1 MTSSIFESLRTEF
14 DRWAGEGR
22 GEKMG
27 DAHRA
32 VTETVIGMMNLRPD
46 SDVLDLG
53 CGVGWATRLL
63 ASRIPD
69 GSAVG
74 LDISEEMISRARE
87 CGCDPPNVSFRV
99 LKASRFPYPDGVFA
113 DCLSVESL
121 YYHSDITA
129 TFREVHRVLTPGGAG
144 FFLMNFCKEN
154 PYTHRWAEI
163 ETVPMQLLS
172 GDEYCA
178 RALEAGFARCRH
190 QLIPDPTPT
199 PPTYTPKHYAS
210 LADMRAS
217 REIGSLVVIA
227 EKD

>member
-1 MTSSIFESLRTEF
+1 MTSSIFDSLRTEF
-14 DRWAGEGR
+14 DRWASEGR

-32 VTETVIGMMNLRPD
+32 VTETAVAMMSLKPD
-46 SDVLDLG
+46 SRVLDLG
-53 CGVGWATRLL
+53 CGTGWATRLL
-63 ASRIPD
+63 ASRIPE

-74 LDISEEMISRARE
+74 LDISEEMIRRARE

-99 LKASRFPYPDGVFA
+99 LKGSGFPYPDGVFTH
-113 DCLSVESL
+113 CLSVESL
-121 YYHSDITA
+121 YYHADIAA
-129 TFREVHRVLTPGGAG
+129 TFSEVQRVLAPGGAG
-144 FFLMNFCKEN
+144 FFLMNYCREN

-172 GDEYCA
+172 GGEYCA

-190 QLIPDPTPT
+190 ELITDPTPT
-199 PPTYTPKHYAS
+199 PPTYTPRHYAS

-217 REIGSLVVIA
+217 RAIGSLVVIA
-227 EKD
+227 EKN